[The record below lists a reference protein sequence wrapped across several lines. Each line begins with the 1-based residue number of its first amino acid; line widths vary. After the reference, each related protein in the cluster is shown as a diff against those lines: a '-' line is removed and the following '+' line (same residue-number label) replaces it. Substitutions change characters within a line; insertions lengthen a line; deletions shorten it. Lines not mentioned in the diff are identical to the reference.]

1 MSNTADNT
9 NGNTNSRG
17 TTSAR
22 RGGTGE
28 GAGITAK
35 QQEILEVIRKALLRD
50 GQAPTVREI
59 GKVTGLRS
67 SCSVQKHLNQLQDR
81 GFIKR
86 DPYKYRSVEILQ
98 DGAPMS
104 RRRTVTVPLVGK
116 VSAGY
121 GITAIENVEDNIPLP
136 DTMIPR
142 DCECFALRVKGDSM
156 INAGIFDGDIV
167 VVRKQQTAVNG
178 EIVVA
183 LLGGEDATVKTFY
196 TAGDNGIRL
205 QPENPRLRPII
216 TKDAEILGKVVLTM
230 RQYS

>member
-1 MSNTADNT
+1 MAMTGTGNIGRANTPAKR
-9 NGNTNSRG
+9 GNTGDNIS
-17 TTSAR
+17 
-22 RGGTGE
+22 
-28 GAGITAK
+28 AK

-67 SCSVQKHLNQLQDR
+67 SCSVQKHLNQLEHK

-98 DGAPMS
+98 DGAPMA

-116 VSAGY
+116 VSAGM
-121 GITAIENVEDNIPLP
+121 GMTAIEHVEDNIPLP

-167 VVRKQQTAVNG
+167 VVRKQATAVNG

-196 TAGDNGIRL
+196 TAGENGIRL
-205 QPENPRLRPII
+205 QPENPHLRPII
-216 TKDAEILGKVVLTM
+216 TKDAQIMGKVVLTM